1 MINIKNYLQD
11 LDLKEDITHRGDCPQ
26 CKGKNTFTARRD
38 GSALLYNCYKLDC
51 TTKGVVSLGM
61 TAEEIQRKLDP
72 RYEEPEPEYEPFVY
86 PEYIVKPTAEH
97 RDYERFVG
105 RWELYGEDLMYDV
118 KDERVVF
125 PIYEKGRL
133 VGAIGRSISYASQVK
148 WLRYDKTPTVFTRV
162 VGKPTGVVILV
173 EDVISATV
181 AAKLFPGLTGLAI
194 LGTSFNVADMQH
206 LDNFYKVIVAL
217 DPDAA
222 YKTLQYKREIEAYT
236 GLETIALRLYDDIK
250 YKVEADIKKLEEIV

>member
-1 MINIKNYLQD
+1 MVNIKNYLEA
-11 LDLKEDITHRGDCPQ
+11 LDLKEEVRHRGDCPK
-26 CKGKNTFTARRD
+26 CKGKNTFTATRD

-51 TTKGVVSLGM
+51 RIKGVVSSGM
-61 TAEEIQRKLDP
+61 TAEEIQRRLKG
-72 RYEEPEPEYEPFVY
+72 YEEPESEHELFTW

-97 RDYERFVG
+97 KHYERFIG
-105 RWELYGEDLMYDV
+105 RWGLYGEDLMWDV
-118 KDERVVF
+118 MD
-125 PIYEKGRL
+125 YSG
-133 VGAIGRSISYASQVK
+133 QVK
-148 WLRYDKTPTVFTRV
+148 WKRYDRTPTVFTRV
-162 VGKPTGVVILV
+162 VGKPSGVVIVV

-194 LGTSFNVADMQH
+194 LGTSFSVSNMQH

-217 DPDAA
+217 DPDAS
-222 YKTLQYKREIEAYT
+222 YKTLEYKREIEAYT